1 MLRTLAVLALS
12 ATLVGAQQDDR
23 GRPVVLLLH
32 GRGML
37 DRDTAET
44 RKLWFDGLNAGAKRL
59 ANGELVTSRDVR
71 LVWYADVLDPRSS
84 ESCVYES
91 GDPRARRDAKTDPEL
106 KGFVSIVGN
115 LMGALTTFV
124 ADNESATQL
133 RALAGDA
140 QFLSDARKRC
150 ASARRLS
157 DAIDRAQR
165 EGRPVILV
173 AHSLGSVLAYDY
185 LSTRRDTGV
194 VQRLV
199 SIGSMLGSTEL
210 RRLLIGGDS
219 TDTFEV
225 PRSVKSWFNIRN
237 EGDPFAAPIGFGR
250 DIITAGPSDEP
261 DKHEMTGYLRGEAG
275 AVAILAGWCEAF
287 SLNRPKRCEDIAKRV
302 P

>member
-1 MLRTLAVLALS
+1 MLRFLGLLALS
-12 ATLVGAQQDDR
+12 ATLASAQQDDR

-44 RKLWFDGLNAGAKRL
+44 RKLWLDGLTSAGKRL
-59 ANGELVTSRDVR
+59 AGSDLVTLRDVR
-71 LVWYADVLDPRSS
+71 LVWYADVLDPRSTEGCDYDRS
-84 ESCVYES
+84 
-91 GDPRARRDAKTDPEL
+91 DPRARRDAKMDPEL
-106 KGFVSIVGN
+106 KGFVSVVGG
-115 LMGALTTFV
+115 LMGALTTLIS
-124 ADNESATQL
+124 DNESATQL

-140 QFLSDARKRC
+140 QFLGDSRTRC

-157 DAIDRAQR
+157 DALDRASR

-185 LSTRRDTGV
+185 LSSRRDTGV

-199 SIGSMLGSTEL
+199 SVGSPLGSTEL

-219 TDTFEV
+219 TDTFES
-225 PRSVKSWFNIRN
+225 PRSVKTWINVRN
-237 EGDPFAAPIGFGR
+237 EGDLFASQIGFGKE
-250 DIITAGPSDEP
+250 ILTNGPSDEP
-261 DKHEMTGYLRGEAG
+261 DKHEMISYLRGEAG
-275 AVAILAGWCEAF
+275 AGAILSGWCDAF
-287 SLNRPKRCEDIAKRV
+287 GAKRPKACDDVAKKV